1 VDSFTETSS
10 QSWFSRILESIK
22 GIVVGLGM
30 TVLAFPLLFWNE
42 GRAVQTAQ
50 SLEEG
55 AGSVVSVSADRVDAG
70 NEGRLVHLSGQSAA
84 SAPVRDAMFGVEEEK
99 ALKLVRRVEMY
110 QWDEEKKSE
119 TKSKL
124 GGGTETVTTYDYRK
138 VWSDDLKDSSSFRKP
153 DGHQNPSSMPVES
166 TTVVAEKVTVG
177 AYTLSEAQV
186 AQLDRQEKLR
196 MDQAAADAV
205 EGELAGKLRAHEGML
220 YIAADPAS
228 PAVGDARI
236 SWSVVRPGPVSLVA
250 RQVQGTFEPYRAKAG
265 DDILLV
271 KEGTFS
277 ADAMFQAAQ
286 EANTVLTWVLRGV
299 FFFVM
304 FLGIFL
310 LFRPFA
316 VFADVIPLMG
326 TLLGAGIG
334 IFAFALAAA
343 MSVATIAVAW
353 VFYRPLLGI
362 SLLLLAAA
370 ALGGLVFLGLR
381 KKQQRAAAT
390 PVAA

>member
-22 GIVVGLGM
+22 GIVVGLAM
-30 TVLAFPLLFWNE
+30 TVAAFPLLFWNE

-55 AGSVVSVSADRVDAG
+55 AGAVISVPADRVDAG
-70 NEGRLVHLSGQSAA
+70 NEGKLVHLSGTTAA
-84 SAPVRDAMFGVEEEK
+84 DGPVRDPQFGVEEK

-124 GGGTETVTTYDYRK
+124 GGGTETVTTYQYRK
-138 VWSDDLKDSSSFRKP
+138 EWSDDLLDSASFKDP
-153 DGHQNPSSMPVES
+153 AGHENPTSMPVDS
-166 TTVVAEKVTVG
+166 MVLVAAKVTLG
-177 AYTLSEAQV
+177 AFTLSDAQV
-186 AQLDRQEKLR
+186 ARLERSEKLR
-196 MDQAAADAV
+196 MDQAAADGV
-205 EGELAGKLRAHEGML
+205 QGELAGKLRAHDGLL
-220 YIAADPAS
+220 YLARDPAS
-228 PAVGDARI
+228 PAVGDVRI
-236 SWSVVRPGPVSLVA
+236 AWSVVRPGPVSLVA
-250 RQVQGTFEPYRAKAG
+250 RQVQGTFEPYHAKAG
-265 DDILLV
+265 DEILLV

-277 ADAMFQAAQ
+277 ADSMFQAAQ
-286 EANTVLTWVLRGV
+286 EANTVFTWVLRGV
-299 FFFVM
+299 FFFLM
-304 FLGIFL
+304 FLGLFL

-343 MSVATIAVAW
+343 MSVTTIAVAW

-362 SLLLLAAA
+362 SLLLVAAGA
-370 ALGGLVFLGLR
+370 FGGLVYLGLR
-381 KKQQRAAAT
+381 KKQQRAAAA